1 MHQTKKQYVMKT
13 ANVEAQL
20 RCPTPASA
28 TLLSMSS
35 GAEPGRF
42 PQAGRSGARKP
53 IRVLLVDDHP
63 IVRKG
68 LSSCLSRQENIQV
81 VGEAG
86 DGREALR
93 KAKEL
98 APDVVM
104 MDIDMPHMNGLT
116 ATELMRKE
124 MPGVKVLVLSMHTHS
139 DVVMRI
145 LQSGARGYIV
155 KEASSEELLRA
166 VETVHAGESF
176 FSSDVARLALN
187 QFVRGGGEGP
197 QPGQISNREREVLI
211 AIAEGLSNKEIA
223 SRLSVGVR
231 TVETHRE
238 RIMRKLNIHSVAGL
252 TRFAI
257 QKGLVPLQKE
267 PEH

>member
-1 MHQTKKQYVMKT
+1 MKT
-13 ANVEAQL
+13 AHVEAQL
-20 RCPTPASA
+20 RCSTAASA
-28 TLLSMSS
+28 ALFAMPSDP
-35 GAEPGRF
+35 EQGRVA
-42 PQAGRSGARKP
+42 PAPRLGARKP

-68 LSSCLSRQENIQV
+68 LNACLSKQANILV

-98 APDVVM
+98 APDIVM

-116 ATELMRKE
+116 ATELLRKDL
-124 MPGVKVLVLSMHTHS
+124 PNVKVLVLSMHTHS

-145 LQSGARGYIV
+145 LQSGARGYVV
-155 KEASSEELLRA
+155 KEASAEELLRA
-166 VETVHAGESF
+166 IETVHAGEPF

-223 SRLSVGVR
+223 CRLNVGVR

-257 QKGLVPLQKE
+257 QKGLIPLQKE